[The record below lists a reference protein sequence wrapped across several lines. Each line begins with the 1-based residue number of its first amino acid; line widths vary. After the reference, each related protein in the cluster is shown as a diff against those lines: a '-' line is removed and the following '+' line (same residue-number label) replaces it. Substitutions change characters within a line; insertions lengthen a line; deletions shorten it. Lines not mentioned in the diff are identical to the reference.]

1 MMKKFLFF
9 AALVLAAMQI
19 TAANVDLATAQQ
31 SAQRF
36 LKNQTFNGRFMTSAP
51 TVKWTHEAKNS
62 NDVSLAAYYIVNT
75 DEGYVIVSGDDRAK
89 EILAYGDGPLNSVND
104 LPEAV
109 QYFLDIYQKQMEYLQ
124 ANPGLKV
131 QTRSANRGISV
142 EPLLNSAWSQG
153 KPYNMK
159 TPRKGY
165 GSDPYC
171 KVGCAAVAL
180 AQVMYRWRFPVSSPA
195 LPGYTTETHGYVMDP
210 LPEYTFDYDNLL
222 YTYRSNTDQYSDAV
236 IDAIS
241 YLMLYTGYAM
251 NMDYATDRSGAE
263 YEEIDQAIRT
273 FGFDPG
279 YSIEMKWDYDSGFV
293 NYTEEEWGQL
303 IQSELIAGRP
313 LIYCAFDMA
322 SDSTGLGGGHAFNV
336 DGYDAD
342 NDMYHVNFGM
352 SAELNTYYALNA
364 FTIDNG
370 MTVYDFFPL
379 LFAGVQPPTG
389 PAVPRMIVSPNALN
403 MECYAGHSTT
413 AEFNVA
419 GVDLTDAITVT
430 VNDSNG
436 YFTTDVATIAV
447 DEAGNKTVTVTYAPQ
462 EVGEHTATI
471 TLSTPGGLDVTV
483 NLSGKATAA
492 PLVKYD
498 PVMLPADS
506 AAIAQ
511 TSFRADWTDQ
521 TAAQNVLSYTLD
533 VKIKPNY
540 TTLAE
545 IDWTDT
551 EEVFTNQAAS
561 WQSSGLFPEGWTF
574 NGDGLWAED
583 HFMSIKGAT
592 FSIPEFSGY
601 DKVTIVF
608 TAKGMYGSANVNVA
622 TSQASQT
629 ILLANNNV
637 QQYVVVLDC
646 ADVDK
651 VSFTATNGYAGFYK
665 LAVYSGEI
673 DPPASLRAN
682 VEGGAEHYIIS
693 GITEKNYTVENLIA
707 DATYLYKVKAFYSD
721 GTESAWSNAEEV
733 TLKAGAEH
741 GYEKG
746 DVNHDGSVT
755 VADVTLLIS
764 AVLSGRDVC
773 MICADMNDDNNLS
786 VGDVTAL
793 ISRVLSGE

>member
-1 MMKKFLFF
+1 
-9 AALVLAAMQI
+9 
-19 TAANVDLATAQQ
+19 
-31 SAQRF
+31 
-36 LKNQTFNGRFMTSAP
+36 
-51 TVKWTHEAKNS
+51 
-62 NDVSLAAYYIVNT
+62 
-75 DEGYVIVSGDDRAK
+75 
-89 EILAYGDGPLNSVND
+89 
-104 LPEAV
+104 
-109 QYFLDIYQKQMEYLQ
+109 
-124 ANPGLKV
+124 
-131 QTRSANRGISV
+131 
-142 EPLLNSAWSQG
+142 
-153 KPYNMK
+153 
-159 TPRKGY
+159 
-165 GSDPYC
+165 
-171 KVGCAAVAL
+171 
-180 AQVMYRWRFPVSSPA
+180 
-195 LPGYTTETHGYVMDP
+195 
-210 LPEYTFDYDNLL
+210 
-222 YTYRSNTDQYSDAV
+222 
-236 IDAIS
+236 
-241 YLMLYTGYAM
+241 
-251 NMDYATDRSGAE
+251 
-263 YEEIDQAIRT
+263 
-273 FGFDPG
+273 
-279 YSIEMKWDYDSGFV
+279 
-293 NYTEEEWGQL
+293 
-303 IQSELIAGRP
+303 
-313 LIYCAFDMA
+313 
-322 SDSTGLGGGHAFNV
+322 
-336 DGYDAD
+336 
-342 NDMYHVNFGM
+342 
-352 SAELNTYYALNA
+352 
-364 FTIDNG
+364 

-483 NLSGKATAA
+483 NLSGKATTA

-498 PVMLPADS
+498 PVMQPADS
-506 AAIAQ
+506 TAIAK

-629 ILLANNNV
+629 ILLASNNV
-637 QQYVVVLDC
+637 QQFVVVLDC

-673 DPPASLRAN
+673 DPPASLRAK
-682 VEGGAEHYIIS
+682 VEGDAEHYIIS

-733 TLKAGAEH
+733 TLKAAAEH

>member
-1 MMKKFLFF
+1 MKKLLFL
-9 AALVLAAMQI
+9 ATLVLAVMQV
-19 TAANVDLATAQQ
+19 TATNVDLATAKQ

-36 LKNQTFNGRFMTSAP
+36 LMNKTFNGRFMASAP
-51 TVKWTHEAKNS
+51 TVKWTHEVKNT
-62 NDVSLAAYYIVNT
+62 NDVSQIAYYIVNT
-75 DEGYVIVSGDDRAK
+75 DKGYVIVSGDDRSK
-89 EILAYGDGPLNSVND
+89 EILAYGEGTLNSLND

-109 QYFLDIYQKQMEYLQ
+109 QYFLDVYQKQLEYLQ
-124 ANPGLKV
+124 AHPGMKV
-131 QTRSANRGISV
+131 QTRSASRGISV
-142 EPLLNSAWSQG
+142 EPLLATAWAQG

-165 GSDPYC
+165 GNDPYC

-180 AQVMYRWRFPVSSPA
+180 AQVMNYWRFPVSSPA
-195 LPGYTTETHGYVMDP
+195 LPGYVTETHKYVMDP

-222 YTYRSNTDQYSDAV
+222 NTYRTNTDQYSDAV

-251 NMDYATDRSGAE
+251 NMDYATDQSGAE
-263 YEEIDQAIRT
+263 YDEIDQAIRT
-273 FGFDPG
+273 FGFDTG

-293 NYTEEEWGQL
+293 NYTEEEWAQL

-313 LIYCAFDMA
+313 LIYCAFDMS
-322 SDSTGLGGGHAFNV
+322 SDSTGIGGHAFNV

-342 NDMYHVNFGM
+342 NDLYHVNFGM
-352 SAELNTYYALNA
+352 AAEKNTYYALNA
-364 FTIDNG
+364 FTLDNG

-379 LFAGVQPPTG
+379 LFANLQPPTG
-389 PAVPRMIVSPNALN
+389 PAVPRMIVSPTALN
-403 MECYAGHSTT
+403 MECYAGHTTT

-419 GVDLTDAITVT
+419 GVDLTDEITVT

-447 DEAGNKTVTVTYAPQ
+447 NEAGNKTVTITYAPQ
-462 EVGEHTATI
+462 EVGVHNATI

-511 TSFRADWTDQ
+511 TSFRADWADQ
-521 TAAQNVLSYTLD
+521 TAAQNVLNYTLD

-540 TTLAE
+540 AVLADA
-545 IDWTDT
+545 DWTDT
-551 EEVFTNQAAS
+551 EEVFTNQGSS
-561 WQSSGLFPEGWTF
+561 WQSSGLFPEGWNF
-574 NGDGLWAED
+574 NGYGLWAED

-601 DKVTIVF
+601 DKVTVVF
-608 TAKGMYGSANVNVA
+608 TGKGAYGSATINVA
-622 TSQASQT
+622 TSQDSQT
-629 ILLANNNV
+629 ITMARDNV
-637 QQYVVVLDC
+637 QQYVVVLNC

-651 VSFTATNGYAGFYK
+651 VSFTATSGYAGFLK

-673 DPPASLRAN
+673 DPPASLRAK
-682 VEGGAEHYIIS
+682 VEGNAEHYIIS

-721 GTESAWSNAEEV
+721 GTESEWSNVEEV
-733 TLKAGAEH
+733 TLFGAPAH
-741 GYEKG
+741 DFAKG
-746 DVNHDGSVT
+746 DINHDGKVSIK
-755 VADVTLLIS
+755 DVTDMITALMNN
-764 AVLSGRDVC
+764 GEVC
-773 MICADMNDDNNLS
+773 PICGDMNNDSEINIKDI
-786 VGDVTAL
+786 TAL
-793 ISRVLSGE
+793 INFLMTGN

>member
-19 TAANVDLATAQQ
+19 TAANVDLATAKQ

-498 PVMLPADS
+498 PVMQPADS

-629 ILLANNNV
+629 ILLASNNV
-637 QQYVVVLDC
+637 QQFVVVLDC

-682 VEGGAEHYIIS
+682 VEGDAEHYIIS
-693 GITEKNYTVENLIA
+693 GITEKNYTVENLVA
-707 DATYLYKVKAFYSD
+707 EATYLYKVKAFYSD